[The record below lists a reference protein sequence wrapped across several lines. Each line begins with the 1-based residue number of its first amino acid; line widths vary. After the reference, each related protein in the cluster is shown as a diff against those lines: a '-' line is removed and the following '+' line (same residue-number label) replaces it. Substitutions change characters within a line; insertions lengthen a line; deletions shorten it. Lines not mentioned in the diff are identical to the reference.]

1 MANPTIYIGSKFD
14 AKGFKKAESAVG
26 KLNKNLKSLAGTFG
40 ILYGTKQI
48 VAFGKAS
55 LKAFTEDDK
64 AAKLLGQTLKNT
76 GNALAGKGAES
87 FIAKLEKTAAVSDDQ
102 LRPAFTNLLNST
114 RDYKTSQQEL
124 NLALNIAAGTGK
136 DVVTVSAALSKAY
149 AGNATALTRL
159 GTGISKTV
167 LLSGDMNKINEELAK
182 LFAGQSA
189 VAAGTFAGKLNALT
203 IAGHNAMEVIGKGLV
218 QALTEAS
225 GSFSNAT
232 TEIGRYAQ
240 VISDTIIDVG
250 RSTRYLG
257 AVLGFI
263 WKGPTQALKDYKNT
277 LAELQAQHQLDFAPA
292 TGTPSSAMAIM
303 AKESRAA
310 DKAATKKLATDKKSA
325 AAKLLA
331 DKKAAALKLALSKG
345 AAAFDLDKIQ
355 LIAALKMNIDEG
367 TQKRLLLLQAL
378 QGTDNDLIMKRLRE
392 LADFTE
398 NADLRKLA
406 GLKTITDAQLK
417 ALSDTLIAEVDAI
430 NKSKMSQ
437 DDKNKAIMEALNK
450 YDAAIK
456 AQGGATADQSDNLR
470 ILQIRNIMAIATAQT
485 IADKQKQDA
494 LELYLRTMGMNT
506 RAITPLDGGGGFF
519 AGGGFSPPT
528 MGGGNGTGGTSSDW
542 IDYSQTSSDLAA
554 QQFGS
559 GGTTII
565 APTVLPV
572 VLTDGAGFQSA
583 IQQQLQILAR
593 DGKSTAATS
602 GLLNQFL

>member
-136 DVVTVSAALSKAY
+136 DVVTISAALAKAY
-149 AGNATALTRL
+149 SGNATALTRL

-167 LLSGDMNKINEELAK
+167 LLSGDMNKINAELAK
-182 LFAGQSA
+182 LFAGQSS
-189 VAAGTFAGKLNALT
+189 VAAGTFAGKLDALT

-263 WKGPTQALKDYKNT
+263 WKGPTKALEDYRKT
-277 LAELQAQHQLDFAPA
+277 LAELQAQHNLDFAPA
-292 TGTPSSAMAIM
+292 TGTPSAAMAIM

-310 DKAATKKLATDKKSA
+310 DKAATKKLATDKKA
-325 AAKLLA
+325 ATAKLAA
-331 DKKAAALKLALSKG
+331 DKKAAALKLSLGKG
-345 AAAFDLDKIQ
+345 QAAFDLTKIQ
-355 LIAALKMNIDEG
+355 IAAALKMNIDED
-367 TQKRLLLLQAL
+367 TRKRLLLMQAL
-378 QGTDNDLIMKRLRE
+378 EGDNSDLILKRLKE
-392 LADFTE
+392 LEDFQTASIAKIAAAQALAD
-398 NADLRKLA
+398 
-406 GLKTITDAQLK
+406 
-417 ALSDTLIAEVDAI
+417 
-430 NKSKMSQ
+430 KS
-437 DDKNKAIMEALNK
+437 
-450 YDAAIK
+450 
-456 AQGGATADQSDNLR
+456 R
-470 ILQIRNIMAIATAQT
+470 
-485 IADKQKQDA
+485 QDA
-494 LELYLRTMGMNT
+494 LELYMKIMGL
-506 RAITPLDGGGGFF
+506 ASAKFTPLGYVAPTAAQQQQIF
-519 AGGGFSPPT
+519 ATTGNYTPPT
-528 MGGGNGTGGTSSDW
+528 M
-542 IDYSQTSSDLAA
+542 A
-554 QQFGS
+554 QQGQIFATAPPTNNLPEGYTTPTATERNQIFGTTPS
-559 GGTTII
+559 TTII